1 MQALPSEDKLA
12 IIREC
17 EAHSAAHRHDSGIT
31 TCVLGQ
37 TQYMIKY
44 GISESLATRIK
55 IQPFLYDAEPKTSSN
70 KPRIPRLVQH
80 FEDEQGKT
88 YLVMEFIKLA
98 QIPPSELVKRIEDAL
113 RWLSEVSAPSGHV
126 LGPLGGGCIQHGF
139 FNEGEAPLAFKDV
152 TAMERYMETVC
163 VFNGYVYS
171 RVHRPLT

>member
-1 MQALPSEDKLA
+1 MQPLPSEDKFA

-17 EAHSAAHRHDSGIT
+17 EAHNAAHRHGSGIT

-37 TQYMIKY
+37 IQYMIKY
-44 GISESLATRIK
+44 GISKSLATRIK
-55 IQPFLYDAEPKTSSN
+55 TQPFLYDAEPKAN

-80 FEDEQGKT
+80 FEDEHGKT
-88 YLVMEFIKLA
+88 YLVMESIKLA

-126 LGPLGGGCIQHGF
+126 LGPLGGECIQHRF

-152 TAMERYMETVC
+152 TAMGRYMETVC
-163 VFNGYVYS
+163 VFNGYVFS
-171 RVHRPLT
+171 RIHRPLT

>member
-1 MQALPSEDKLA
+1 MQPLPSEDKFA

-17 EAHSAAHRHDSGIT
+17 EAHSAAHRHGSGIT

-44 GISESLATRIK
+44 GISKSLATRIK
-55 IQPFLYDAEPKTSSN
+55 TQPFLYDAEPKTH

-80 FEDEQGKT
+80 FEDEHGKT

-98 QIPPSELVKRIEDAL
+98 QIPPSELVKRIEDAV

-152 TAMERYMETVC
+152 TAVERYMETVC
-163 VFNGYVYS
+163 VFNGYGFS
-171 RVHRPLT
+171 RIHRPLT